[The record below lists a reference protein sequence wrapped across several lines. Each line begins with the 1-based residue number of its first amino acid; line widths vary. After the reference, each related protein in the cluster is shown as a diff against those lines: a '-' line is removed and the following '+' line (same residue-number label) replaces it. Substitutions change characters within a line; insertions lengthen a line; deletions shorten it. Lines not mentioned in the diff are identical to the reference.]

1 MTRKIIP
8 SYYVVMVDFGRR
20 GLEAVVQPELTRSN
34 IIDRLRT
41 GEYGHVVFIH
51 HVADGFVDDVTH
63 ELVEASERLARE
75 MSHA

>member
-1 MTRKIIP
+1 MIRKITP
-8 SYYVVMVDFGRR
+8 SYFVVMVDFGRR

-41 GEYGHVVFIH
+41 GEYGNVVFIH

-63 ELVEASERLARE
+63 ELVEASEQLARE